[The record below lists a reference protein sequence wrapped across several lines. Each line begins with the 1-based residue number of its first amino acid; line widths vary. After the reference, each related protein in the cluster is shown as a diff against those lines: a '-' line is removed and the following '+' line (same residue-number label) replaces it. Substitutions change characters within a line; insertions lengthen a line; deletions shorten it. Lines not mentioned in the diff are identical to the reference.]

1 MFNYYIFFFFHFL
14 ELEKEVY
21 FLKKLRLFLSIFQN
35 ISFQT
40 LSQVKIIIKI
50 KYLLLKYL
58 ANIFSLIL
66 EFLRFI
72 YNAEKIIVE
81 IKNIKDKQT
90 KKDKK

>member
-72 YNAEKIIVE
+72 FAENFSLNLFQYCR
-81 IKNIKDKQT
+81 NI
-90 KKDKK
+90 

>member
-50 KYLLLKYL
+50 EYLLLNY
-58 ANIFSLIL
+58 
-66 EFLRFI
+66 
-72 YNAEKIIVE
+72 
-81 IKNIKDKQT
+81 
-90 KKDKK
+90 

>member
-72 YNAEKIIVE
+72 FAENFSLNLFQYFL
-81 IKNIKDKQT
+81 NI
-90 KKDKK
+90 